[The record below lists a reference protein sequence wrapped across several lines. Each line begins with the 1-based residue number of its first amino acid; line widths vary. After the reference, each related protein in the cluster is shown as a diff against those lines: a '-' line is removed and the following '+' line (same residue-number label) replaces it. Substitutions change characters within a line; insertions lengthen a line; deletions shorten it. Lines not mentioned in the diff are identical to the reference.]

1 MTDSQSPSPDFRL
14 PAPAGK
20 RVVITGL
27 GAVTPVG
34 NTLADTW
41 RAFVDGRSGVS
52 TITRFDPSIYDVKIA
67 GEVKE
72 FSLNGLVSPKEARH
86 MDLCSQYAVMA
97 ACEAVADSGLEITD
111 ANAEQVG
118 VVFGSGGG
126 GVGRLLEQERILA
139 ERGPD
144 RVSPN
149 FLPHFLADSASG
161 ILAII
166 LGAMGPNMAV
176 VSACATGA
184 HAIGEAFET
193 IRRGDA
199 EAIVAGGAE
208 AAVLPVILAGFINMR
223 ALVGRNDEPER
234 ASRPFDLHRAGFVL
248 SEGAGAVIVESLEH
262 ALARG
267 APIHAEVAG
276 YGSTNDAFHMAAPRE
291 GRGAVQ
297 CMRMALRKAGLEP
310 REVDYINAHGT
321 STPLNDKYES
331 TAIKEVFGQHAYDLS
346 VSSTKSMV
354 GHMMGAA
361 GAVES
366 IACIKAIQDGT
377 IPPTINYETPDPEC
391 DLDYTVNQARKRK
404 VDVAMTNSFGLGG
417 HNSCVVFRKYH
428 T

>member
-1 MTDSQSPSPDFRL
+1 
-14 PAPAGK
+14 
-20 RVVITGL
+20 
-27 GAVTPVG
+27 
-34 NTLADTW
+34 
-41 RAFVDGRSGVS
+41 
-52 TITRFDPSIYDVKIA
+52 
-67 GEVKE
+67 
-72 FSLNGLVSPKEARH
+72 
-86 MDLCSQYAVMA
+86 
-97 ACEAVADSGLEITD
+97 VADSGLEITD

-248 SEGAGAVIVESLEH
+248 SEGAGAVMVESLEH

-331 TAIKEVFGQHAYDLS
+331 SAIKEVFGQHAYDLS

-417 HNSCVVFRKYH
+417 HNSCVVFRRYQPEGE
-428 T
+428 TATVGERS